1 MNTQA
6 LLVAIAIIAAF
17 SVAAITTPALA
28 QNMTGGENMTA
39 TMDDNMTALGG
50 NMSQPLED
58 QNTKDLIAIL
68 PCDLVGKSYQVF
80 CLYGFSNKSLYF
92 F

>member
-1 MNTQA
+1 MNTNAQV
-6 LLVAIAIIAAF
+6 LLVVIAIIAAF

-39 TMDDNMTALGG
+39 AMYDNMTAMGG

-58 QNTKDLIAIL
+58 ESITA
-68 PCDLVGKSYQVF
+68 G
-80 CLYGFSNKSLYF
+80 G
-92 F
+92 

>member
-28 QNMTGGENMTA
+28 QNMTGSKNMTA
-39 TMDDNMTALGG
+39 TMDDNMTAMGG

-58 QNTKDLIAIL
+58 ESMTA
-68 PCDLVGKSYQVF
+68 G
-80 CLYGFSNKSLYF
+80 G
-92 F
+92 

>member
-1 MNTQA
+1 MNTQV

-17 SVAAITTPALA
+17 SVAAIATPVLA

-39 TMDDNMTALGG
+39 AVDDNMTAMGN

-58 QNTKDLIAIL
+58 ENMTA
-68 PCDLVGKSYQVF
+68 G
-80 CLYGFSNKSLYF
+80 G
-92 F
+92 

>member
-28 QNMTGGENMTA
+28 QNMTGSENMTA
-39 TMDDNMTALGG
+39 TMDDNMTAMGG

-58 QNTKDLIAIL
+58 
-68 PCDLVGKSYQVF
+68 KSMTA
-80 CLYGFSNKSLYF
+80 GG
-92 F
+92 

>member
-1 MNTQA
+1 

-28 QNMTGGENMTA
+28 QNMTGSENMTA
-39 TMDDNMTALGG
+39 TMDDNMTAMGG

-58 QNTKDLIAIL
+58 ESMTA
-68 PCDLVGKSYQVF
+68 G
-80 CLYGFSNKSLYF
+80 G
-92 F
+92 

>member
-1 MNTQA
+1 MNTKA

-17 SVAAITTPALA
+17 SVAAITIPVSA

-39 TMDDNMTALGG
+39 AMDDNMTALGG

-58 QNTKDLIAIL
+58 ESMTA
-68 PCDLVGKSYQVF
+68 G
-80 CLYGFSNKSLYF
+80 G
-92 F
+92 